1 MVEYIKN
8 ADKVK
13 FQLNMKAWQLTI
25 YAVPYLRKVLDAV
38 SRTQLDS
45 YGIERNFQEIE
56 EALTSFLR
64 YIRLAKQQNECP
76 HQLESSTG
84 ANYQP
89 DPH

>member
-1 MVEYIKN
+1 
-8 ADKVK
+8 
-13 FQLNMKAWQLTI
+13 MKAWQLTI

-56 EALTSFLR
+56 EALTSFLHSF
-64 YIRLAKQQNECP
+64 YIRLAKRQNECLD
-76 HQLESSTG
+76 QLESSAG

>member
-1 MVEYIKN
+1 
-8 ADKVK
+8 
-13 FQLNMKAWQLTI
+13 MKAWQLTI

-56 EALTSFLR
+56 EALTSFLLN
-64 YIRLAKQQNECP
+64 IRLAKQQNECL
-76 HQLESSTG
+76 HQLESSAG
-84 ANYQP
+84 AIYQP

>member
-1 MVEYIKN
+1 
-8 ADKVK
+8 
-13 FQLNMKAWQLTI
+13 MKAWQLTI
-25 YAVPYLRKVLDAV
+25 YSVPYLRKVLDAV

-56 EALTSFLR
+56 EALTSFLL
-64 YIRLAKQQNECP
+64 YIRLAKQQNECL
-76 HQLESSTG
+76 HQLESSAG